1 MSWWKGYAGES
12 RGTVKNFPGFDP
24 DKDAEVLYE
33 AMDGFGKSAFLMS
46 YRATAFYF
54 KPVRLFSS
62 WTIAL
67 NKWLKQF
74 HLCYFLSGT
83 DESAIT
89 NVLTRRSNAQRQ
101 RIAQAYK
108 DNYGQD
114 LIEDLKSEISGGF
127 AMLIDALM
135 CPPVKYDVQ
144 EIHYAL
150 TGAGTSE
157 DILIEILASR
167 SGDHLHQLVKTYE
180 EEYEV
185 TLEEEIRADTSG
197 YFEKVLVSLLQ
208 GNRDHPHLVDE
219 DLVHEDAQT
228 LFDAGEKIT
237 GTNETKF
244 ITILCTRSV
253 PHLWRVFQEYKKL
266 GDKDLEEAIQS
277 EMTGTLED
285 TILAIVKC
293 TKCAP
298 TYFAERLYNAMSG
311 GGTEE
316 RTLTR
321 IMVTR
326 SEIDMKDI
334 IIKFKQKYEQSL
346 ASMIESDT
354 SGDFERTLLKLCG
367 KDG

>member
-33 AMDGFGKSAFLMS
+33 AMDGF
-46 YRATAFYF
+46 
-54 KPVRLFSS
+54 
-62 WTIAL
+62 
-67 NKWLKQF
+67 
-74 HLCYFLSGT
+74 GT

-367 KDG
+367 KDGDDD